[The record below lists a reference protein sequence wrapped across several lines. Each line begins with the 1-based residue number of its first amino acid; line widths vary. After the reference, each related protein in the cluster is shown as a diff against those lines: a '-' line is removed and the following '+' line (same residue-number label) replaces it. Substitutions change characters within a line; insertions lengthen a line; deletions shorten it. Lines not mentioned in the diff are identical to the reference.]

1 MLIYQI
7 KWILEGWF
15 YCIAKKTFQNITN
28 LVSDWLNLPSKSSKF
43 TQWNSVLV
51 NSTWCIDWI
60 LTQSKLFLKA
70 SNQTWKPSENILV
83 YPNIAGELI
92 TLPGLFHDW
101 ELVSV
106 LNNLPIGFNMTFL
119 FMKMIKVTL
128 ISRKLNFVDKIQ
140 SRISGQKLI

>member
-7 KWILEGWF
+7 KWILEGWI

-70 SNQTWKPSENILV
+70 SNQIWKPSENILV
-83 YPNIAGELI
+83 FPNIAGELI

-106 LNNLPIGFNMTFL
+106 LNNLPIDFNMTFL
-119 FMKMIKVTL
+119 FMKMIKVIL
-128 ISRKLNFVDKIQ
+128 ISRKLNFVDKVQ